1 MLNYILRRLLQT
13 IPVLILSSIF
23 VFGLIRF
30 IPGDPALIIAGPDA
44 LPEQVAAMQVRLGLD
59 QPIWVQY
66 LIWARHVLQGDLGV
80 SILNRYPVTELIW
93 LKLGA
98 TLQLTL
104 GAVIVSLVIAFPL
117 GILSAVRRGSWIDRI
132 AAVFVALTYA
142 IPTFWL
148 GILLVLLFALQLRWL
163 PPSGHV
169 EFSEK
174 PLLALKLLVL
184 PSLTLGLYAAAVLT
198 RFLKTALLEIMGQDF
213 VRTARAKGLA
223 QRGIVFQHMLK
234 NALIPFITVFGLQIG
249 VFLGGSV
256 VTESIFDWPGM
267 GRMMLHAIQT
277 RDYPVLQGGI
287 LFVVV
292 GFIVVNLITDLTYA
306 LFDPRI
312 RYQ

>member
-1 MLNYILRRLLQT
+1 MFNYILRRLLQT
-13 IPVLILSSIF
+13 IPVLLLSSLF
-23 VFGLIRF
+23 VFGLIRM
-30 IPGDPALIIAGPDA
+30 IPGDPALVIAGPDA
-44 LPEQVAAMQVRLGLD
+44 LPEQVEAIRVRLGLD
-59 QPIWVQY
+59 QPIWMQY
-66 LIWARHVLQGDLGV
+66 LLWLSHVVRGDLGV
-80 SILNRYPVTELIW
+80 SVLNNFPVAELIW

-104 GAVIVSLVIAFPL
+104 GAIIVALGIAFPL
-117 GILSAVRRGSWIDRI
+117 GIFSAIWRGGWIDRLASI
-132 AAVFVALTYA
+132 FVALTYA

-163 PPSGHV
+163 PPSGSV
-169 EFSEK
+169 AFSEK
-174 PLLALKLLVL
+174 PVLALKLLIL
-184 PSLTLGLYAAAVLT
+184 PSLTLGLYTSAVLT
-198 RFLKTALLEIMGQDF
+198 RFLKTSLLEIMNQDF

-223 QRGIVFQHMLK
+223 QWGIISRHMLK
-234 NALIPFITVFGLQIG
+234 NALIPFITVFGVQIG

-287 LFVVV
+287 LVIVV
-292 GFIVVNLITDLTYA
+292 GFILVNLITDLTYA
-306 LFDPRI
+306 FFDPRI

>member
-1 MLNYILRRLLQT
+1 MFNYILRRLLQT
-13 IPVLILSSIF
+13 IPVLLLSSIF

-30 IPGDPALIIAGPDA
+30 IPGDPALVIAGPDA

-59 QPIWVQY
+59 RPIWVQY
-66 LIWARHVLQGDLGV
+66 LLWLRRVLQGDLGV
-80 SILNRYPVTELIW
+80 SILNQYPVTELIW

-104 GAVIVSLVIAFPL
+104 GAVLVSLIIAFPL
-117 GILSAVRRGSWIDRI
+117 GILSAVRRGSWIDRVSS
-132 AAVFVALTYA
+132 VFVALTYA

-148 GILLVLLFALQLRWL
+148 GILLILLFALQLRWL
-163 PPSGHV
+163 PSSGYV
-169 EFSEK
+169 EFNEK
-174 PLLALKLLVL
+174 PLLALRLLVL

-198 RFLKTALLEIMGQDF
+198 RFLKTSLLEIMGQDF

-223 QRGIVFQHMLK
+223 QRGIVFRHMLK
-234 NALIPFITVFGLQIG
+234 NALIPFITVFGLQLG

-292 GFIVVNLITDLTYA
+292 GFIIVNLITDLTYA

>member
-1 MLNYILRRLLQT
+1 MINYILRRLLQT
-13 IPVLILSSIF
+13 IPVLLLSSIF
-23 VFGLIRF
+23 VFGIVRL
-30 IPGDPALIIAGPDA
+30 IPGDPALVIAGPDA
-44 LPEQVAAMQVRLGLD
+44 LPEQVEAIRVRLGLD

-66 LIWARHVLQGDLGV
+66 LLWLGRVVRGDLGV
-80 SILNRYPVTELIW
+80 SILNNFPVAELIW

-104 GAVIVSLVIAFPL
+104 GATIVALGIAFPL
-117 GILSAVRRGSWIDRI
+117 GILSALNRGGWIDRFASI
-132 AAVFVALTYA
+132 FVALTYA

-163 PPSGHV
+163 PPSGNV
-169 EFSEK
+169 AFGDK
-174 PLLALKLLVL
+174 PWLALKLLIL
-184 PSLTLGLYAAAVLT
+184 PSVTLGLYTAAVLT
-198 RFLKTALLEIMGQDF
+198 RFLKSSLLEIMNQDF
-213 VRTARAKGLA
+213 IRTARAKGLA
-223 QRGIVFQHMLK
+223 QRGVVARHMLK

-287 LFVVV
+287 LFIVV

-306 LFDPRI
+306 FFDPRI